1 MENRALIALA
11 LSFVIF
17 MVFMY
22 VGEKTKKAPPP
33 APPTATEGKPAVPPP
48 APATVAPAKPTPVPA
63 SPAPARP
70 VKEVV
75 VDTPLYR
82 AVFTEQGA
90 ALKSFQLKKY
100 RESLPFAKIS
110 GFSLG
115 PVGFELQRY
124 QDPATADVP
133 FKEMVMVAKEQDL
146 PLSLT
151 LEGKDLTVPGRL
163 LYEADR
169 HQVSLQADDTATVRF
184 TGVTPQG
191 LAVTRTYKF
200 NAKNYVFDME
210 VAAANQ
216 SAQTVDGNL
225 ELSLAAGE
233 AADRKGLLA
242 AFALVNNRLEEAHP
256 GLKAPA
262 SFAGKVDWAVIDRG
276 YFLMAMAAATQPK
289 ASVTVSEPAATFLT
303 ATLKDPKTLAPGQAS
318 QVAYTLYFGP
328 KDISNLSA
336 AGLGLERLVNF
347 GWFDILAKPLLYL
360 LNFID
365 RFFHNYGWSLV
376 ILTIITRLVFWWPN
390 HKSFKSMK
398 EMQRLQP
405 RVAQIREKYKDDR
418 ETMNKELMAL
428 YRTFKVNPLGGCLPM
443 LLQLPVFIALYNIL
457 SYAIELR
464 HASFIATLPFTDIVW
479 LADLS
484 AKDPLLITPIV
495 MGVSM
500 VIQQKMT
507 PSTGDPTQ
515 AKMMMFMPIIF
526 TFLFLSFA
534 AGLVIY
540 WLVNNVLA
548 IIQQYFTN
556 KYLA

>member
-22 VGEKTKKAPPP
+22 LGEKTRKAPPP
-33 APPTATEGKPAVPPP
+33 APPVMEAKPAVPPP
-48 APATVAPAKPTPVPA
+48 APATVAPAKPLPAPV
-63 SPAPARP
+63 SPAPAKP
-70 VKEVV
+70 AKEVV

-90 ALKSFQLKKY
+90 ALKSLQLKKY
-100 RESLPFAKIS
+100 RESLPFQKIS

-115 PVGFELQRY
+115 PIGFEVQRY

-133 FKEMVMVAKEQDL
+133 FKEMVAVAPGQEL
-146 PLSLT
+146 PLTLT
-151 LEGKDLTVPGRL
+151 LAGKETVVPPGL
-163 LYEADR
+163 HYEADR
-169 HQVSLQADDTATVRF
+169 QQVSLKGDDTATVRF

-191 LAVTRTYKF
+191 LTVTRTYKF
-200 NAKNYVFDME
+200 NAVNYVFDLE
-210 VAAANQ
+210 VAAVNQ
-216 SAQTVDGNL
+216 GPQAVEGSL

-256 GLKAPA
+256 GMKAPA
-262 SFAGKVDWAVIDRG
+262 TFTGKVDWAVIDRG

-289 ASVTVSEPAATFLT
+289 ASLTVSEPTGTFLT
-303 ATLKDPKTLAPGQAS
+303 ATLKEPKTLAPGQSS
-318 QVAYTLYFGP
+318 QTAYTLYFGP
-328 KDISNLSA
+328 KEINALA
-336 AGLGLERLVNF
+336 APELGLERLVHF

-365 RFFHNYGWSLV
+365 RFCHNYGWSLV
-376 ILTIITRLVFWWPN
+376 ILTLLTRLVFWWPN

-418 ETMNKELMAL
+418 EAMNRELMAL

-464 HASFIATLPFTDIVW
+464 HAAFINTLPFTDIVW

-495 MGVSM
+495 MGASM

-534 AGLVIY
+534 SGLVIY

-556 KYLA
+556 KYLT

>member
-22 VGEKTKKAPPP
+22 LGEKSKKTPPP
-33 APPTATEGKPAVPPP
+33 APPAATEAKPAVSPPTPASLAP
-48 APATVAPAKPTPVPA
+48 APPTAPIPGP
-63 SPAPARP
+63 PARP
-70 VKEVV
+70 AREVV
-75 VDTPLYR
+75 VETPLYR

-100 RESLPFAKIS
+100 REHLPFTKIG
-110 GFSLG
+110 GFSIG

-124 QDPATADVP
+124 QDPAKAEVP
-133 FKEMVMVAKEQDL
+133 YKEMVLVSKEQNL

-151 LEGKDLTVPGRL
+151 LEGKGLTVPSQLR
-163 LYEADR
+163 YEADR
-169 HQVSLQADDTATVRF
+169 QQVSLSGDDSATLRF
-184 TGVTPQG
+184 TGMTPEG
-191 LAVTRTYKF
+191 LVVTRTYKF
-200 NAKNYVFDME
+200 NAKSYLFDME
-210 VAAANQ
+210 VITANR
-216 SAQTVDGNL
+216 SAQTMDGTL
-225 ELSLAAGE
+225 TLSLAAGE

-262 SFAGKVDWAVIDRG
+262 IFTGKVDWAVIDRG
-276 YFLMAMAAATQPK
+276 YFVMAMAAGTQPK
-289 ASVTVSEPAATFLT
+289 SAVTVTEPTGTFLT
-303 ATLKDPKTLAPGQAS
+303 ATLQDPKTLAPGQAT
-318 QVAYTLYFGP
+318 QAAYTLYFGP
-328 KDISNLSA
+328 KDIANLST
-336 AGLGLERLVNF
+336 AGLGLERLVHF
-347 GWFDILAKPLLYL
+347 GYFDLLAKPLLYL
-360 LNFID
+360 LNFLD

-376 ILTIITRLVFWWPN
+376 VLTLLTRLVFWWPN

-418 ETMNKELMAL
+418 EAMNRELMAL

-464 HASFIATLPFTDIVW
+464 HAPFIATLPFTDIVW

-495 MGVSM
+495 MGASM

-515 AKMMMFMPIIF
+515 AKMMMFLPIVF

-534 AGLVIY
+534 SGLVIY

-556 KYLA
+556 KYLT